1 MINPVVIE
9 AAAQAT
15 LKLYIQNKKSI
26 EEGLCLYRSEMG
38 ACLIGHIIK
47 DEHYHSDM
55 ESNWAKASVVEGGV
69 SKSLGLEL
77 SQTDITFLSDIQLEV
92 HDTAPVTSGLC
103 TSFQEAMSN
112 RLRGEDLEMYPLFTE
127 RALELITEYMNQ

>member
-1 MINPVVIE
+1 MINPIVIE

-15 LKLYIQNKKSI
+15 LELYIQNKKSI
-26 EEGLCLYRSEMG
+26 DEGLCLYRSDMG
-38 ACLIGHIIK
+38 ACLIGHMII

-55 ESNWAKASVVEGGV
+55 ESNWVKSPVVTRGI

-77 SQTDITFLSDIQLEV
+77 SQTDISFLDDIQREV
-92 HDTAPVTSGLC
+92 HDSVPVKKVR
-103 TSFQEAMSN
+103 FQEAMSN
-112 RLRGEDLEMYPLFTE
+112 QLRGEDLAKYPLFTE

>member
-1 MINPVVIE
+1 MVNPVVIE

-15 LKLYIQNKKSI
+15 LELYIQNKKSI
-26 EEGLCLYRSEMG
+26 DDGLCLYRSDMG
-38 ACLIGHIIK
+38 ACLIGHMII

-55 ESNWAKASVVEGGV
+55 ESNWVKSPVVTRGI

-77 SQTDITFLSDIQLEV
+77 SQTDISFLDDIQREV
-92 HDTAPVTSGLC
+92 HDSVTVKKVR
-103 TSFQEAMSN
+103 FQEAMSN
-112 RLRGEDLEMYPLFTE
+112 QLRGEDLAKYPLFTE